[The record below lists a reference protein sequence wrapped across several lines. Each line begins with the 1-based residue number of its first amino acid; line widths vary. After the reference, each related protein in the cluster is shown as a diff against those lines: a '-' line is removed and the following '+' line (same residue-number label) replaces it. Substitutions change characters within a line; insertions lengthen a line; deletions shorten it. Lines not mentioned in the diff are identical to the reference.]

1 MSHDRGSIR
10 IVLAASGMTEQ
21 ECDLGLD
28 SGVNASREIDFT
40 AVRYSHGGG
49 QGSDDDVGYAHL
61 FGFGSTGEAEFDPDC
76 ALAAILP
83 KGNARVLD
91 SVASVRSRPACSATC
106 GMACPLSVASASC
119 RAICANS
126 VWCTAFLTLVNS
138 VLTTARTRWWLRVE
152 VQRVHSALTPDS

>member
-1 MSHDRGSIR
+1 MSHDWGGIR

-76 ALAAILP
+76 ALAAIFP

-91 SVASVRSRPACSATC
+91 SVGVGQIEVGLLGDLWDGLPAVCCVGEFPSNLHEF
-106 GMACPLSVASASC
+106 GVVHSFPHFSELGHH
-119 RAICANS
+119 N
-126 VWCTAFLTLVNS
+126 CTHTLVGS
-138 VLTTARTRWWLRVE
+138 E
-152 VQRVHSALTPDS
+152 